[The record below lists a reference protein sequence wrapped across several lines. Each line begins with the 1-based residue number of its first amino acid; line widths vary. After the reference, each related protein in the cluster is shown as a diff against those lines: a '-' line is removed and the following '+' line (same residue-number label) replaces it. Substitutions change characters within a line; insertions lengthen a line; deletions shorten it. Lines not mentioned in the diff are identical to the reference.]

1 MRLPAA
7 ILCVC
12 LSLPLGACHMA
23 TKQEDRDAADTY
35 AEHTFGYDLRFLE
48 QKDSVIVL
56 KDGDA
61 QVIVSPKYQGKVF
74 TSTAAGLNGYSFGW
88 INYKALASDAPAA
101 HMNVY
106 GGEDRFWLGPEGGQ
120 FSIFF
125 KPGTK
130 MVFDN
135 WQTPA
140 PIDSE
145 PWDLVGYDAVQ
156 VTMKK
161 TVRLTN
167 RAGTTFQADLN
178 RQVRLLP
185 AESLGRVLGITPG
198 TSVKWVAFETVNG
211 LTNTGDTRWT
221 KQTGTLCI
229 WILAML
235 KPVGDGV
242 AVIPYSQ
249 GDDRTLG
256 PVAATNYFGEIPAD
270 RIRVDSG
277 ILYFKIDGRHRS
289 KLGLSPKRA
298 TPLAGSY
305 DAGNKA
311 LTIVQFDL
319 PASHD
324 GYVNQLWE
332 VQEEPF
338 TGDVINSYNDG
349 PLEGGGQLGPFYE
362 LETSSPAAFLGPG
375 ERLIHT
381 QRMFH
386 FIGED
391 AALSE
396 VSQRVLRVSLER
408 IKSALK

>member
-7 ILCVC
+7 ILCVG

-23 TKQEDRDAADTY
+23 TNEDHRDAPETY

-48 QKDSVIVL
+48 QQDSVIVL

-88 INYKALASDAPAA
+88 INYKALSSDAPAA
-101 HMNVY
+101 HMNAY

-120 FSIFF
+120 YSIFF
-125 KPGTK
+125 KPGTE

-145 PWDLVGYDAVQ
+145 PWDLVGGDAAQ
-156 VTMKK
+156 VTLKK
-161 TVRLTN
+161 TVRLTS
-167 RAGTTFQADLN
+167 RAGTTFRADLD

-198 TSVKWVAFETVNG
+198 TSVRWVAFETING
-211 LTNTGDTRWT
+211 LTNTGDARWT

-242 AVIPYSQ
+242 AIIPYRQ

-270 RIRVDSG
+270 RIGVDSG

-289 KLGLSPKRA
+289 KLGLSPERA

-332 VQEEPF
+332 VQKDPF
-338 TGDVINSYNDG
+338 KGDVINAYNDG
-349 PLEGGGQLGPFYE
+349 PLEGGGQMGPFYE

-386 FIGED
+386 FVGED
-391 AALSE
+391 AALNE
-396 VSQRVLRVSLER
+396 VSQRVLGVSLER
-408 IKSALK
+408 IKAALK

>member
-7 ILCVC
+7 ILCMC

-23 TKQEDRDAADTY
+23 TTQEDQDAADTY

-48 QKDSVIVL
+48 TKDSVIVL
-56 KDGDA
+56 RDGDA
-61 QVIVSPKYQGKVF
+61 QIIVSPKYQGKVF
-74 TSTAAGLNGYSFGW
+74 TSTAAGLHGYSFGW

-101 HMNVY
+101 HMNAY

-145 PWDLVGYDAVQ
+145 SWDLVGYDAVQ

-167 RAGTTFQADLN
+167 RAGTTFQADLD

-185 AESLGRVLGITPG
+185 AESLGRVLGIAPG
-198 TSVKWVAFETVNG
+198 TSVRWVAFETVNG

-242 AVIPYSQ
+242 AVIPYRQ

-386 FIGED
+386 FIGDD
-391 AALSE
+391 ASLNE
-396 VSQRVLRVSLER
+396 VSQRVLGRSLER

>member
-7 ILCVC
+7 LLCAC
-12 LSLPLGACHMA
+12 LSLLVGACHMA
-23 TKQEDRDAADTY
+23 TNEDHRDTPDTY

-48 QKDSVIVL
+48 QQDTVIVL
-56 KDGDA
+56 RDGDA

-88 INYKALASDAPAA
+88 INYKALSSDAPAA
-101 HMNVY
+101 HMNAY

-120 FSIFF
+120 YSIFF
-125 KPGTK
+125 KPGTE

-145 PWDLVGYDAVQ
+145 PWDLVGRDAAQ
-156 VTMKK
+156 VTLKK
-161 TVRLTN
+161 TVRLTS
-167 RAGTTFQADLN
+167 RAGTTFRADLD
-178 RQVRLLP
+178 RQVRLLS
-185 AESLGRVLGITPG
+185 AESLGRVLGVTPG
-198 TSVKWVAFETVNG
+198 ASVRWVAFETING

-235 KPVGDGV
+235 KPAGDGV
-242 AVIPYSQ
+242 AVIPYRQ

-256 PVAATNYFGEIPAD
+256 PVAVTNYFGEIPAD
-270 RIRVDSG
+270 RIRIDSG

-289 KLGLSPKRA
+289 KLGLSPARA

-332 VQEEPF
+332 VQKDPF
-338 TGDVINSYNDG
+338 KGDVINAYNDG
-349 PLEGGGQLGPFYE
+349 PLEGGGQMGPFYE

-391 AALSE
+391 AALNE
-396 VSQRVLRVSLER
+396 VSQRVLGVSLER
-408 IKSALK
+408 IKAALK